1 MAENWRQKDAIVYL
15 FLTPIFSVNPTI
27 GGIIMNTL
35 KDIGLYLFIGIGL
48 WRFFFGNK
56 EKSMKQQKI
65 KPNKTNYSLFA
76 KKTPQS
82 LFETFETSSLGL
94 LEDQIEESREA
105 FGENRIPH
113 KKSTPLIV
121 EVLKAY
127 ITPFTLV
134 LIALGLI
141 SFITEGILPEPG
153 EKDFFGSGIILVMV
167 LISGTMTLIQSVR
180 SNKAAEKLKSL
191 VKVTAT
197 VRRNKHYKEIPMEE
211 IVCGDLV
218 KLSAGDMIPA
228 DIRLVSSKDLFI
240 SQSALTGESYP
251 VEKCAG
257 KIETKQNAETGYDNL
272 VFMGSNVISGSAE
285 GIVIATG
292 ARTLFGDVA
301 ESLAATPIQTSFE
314 LGIRKT
320 SFLFIKFMALMA
332 PTVIVING
340 FTKGDWMEAFL
351 FGLSVAVGLTPE
363 MLPMIV
369 TTNLVKGATGMAK
382 NGTII
387 KNLNAIQNFG
397 AIDVLCTDKT
407 GTLTQDKIILEYH
420 LDCDGE
426 EDNRVLKHAYLNSYY
441 QTGLKNLIDVAII
454 ESTEQEL
461 DTSKIRYKKVDEIPF
476 DFQRRRMSVV
486 VEDQDGK
493 TQMITKGAIEEMLE
507 ISSFV
512 DFKGSVATLT
522 AEIKQQVLNKV
533 NELNE
538 DGLRVIGVAQ
548 KTNPSVVGEFSTSDE
563 SEMVLIGYL
572 AFLDPPK
579 ETTKQALHALKENGV
594 NVKVLTGDNAL
605 VTQSVCK
612 QVGLG
617 AETIIHG
624 EDLIHLNDDELS
636 EIAEDYHVF
645 VKLNP
650 QQKQRITSLLRK
662 NGHTVGFLGDG
673 INDAPAMKAADV
685 GISVDTA
692 VDIAKESADVIL
704 LEKDLM
710 ILEKGILSGRE
721 TFGNIMKYIKA
732 TASSNFGNMFS
743 VLVASSF
750 LPFLP
755 MLPLQILFLNLIYDI
770 SCISIPWDRM
780 DKEYLEKPKK
790 WTASSIGK
798 FMIWLGPTSSVF
810 DITTYLLMYFVI
822 CPAVVGGSYHSLSP
836 EQQVA
841 FVAIFHAGWFVE
853 SLWSQTLVLHA
864 LRTPYIPFIQ
874 SRGSFIMTAITTLG
888 IVVGT
893 LLPFTAFGENLGL
906 GILPNQYWLW
916 LVITIL
922 AYLLLVTFVKK
933 IYIQRY
939 QELL

>member
-1 MAENWRQKDAIVYL
+1 
-15 FLTPIFSVNPTI
+15 
-27 GGIIMNTL
+27 MNTI
-35 KDIGLYLFIGIGL
+35 KDIILYLFIGIGL
-48 WRFFFGNK
+48 WQIFFGKK
-56 EKSMKQQKI
+56 EKNMKQTKVT
-65 KPNKTNYSLFA
+65 KTNYSLFA
-76 KKTPQS
+76 KQTANGIY
-82 LFETFETSSLGL
+82 ETFKTSALGL
-94 LEDQIEESREA
+94 STEQVAEA
-105 FGENRIPH
+105 KETFGENKIPY
-113 KKSTPLIV
+113 KKSTPFFV
-121 EVLKAY
+121 EALKAF

-134 LIALGLI
+134 LIGLGII
-141 SFITEGILPEPG
+141 SFITEGILPESG

-167 LISGTMTLIQSVR
+167 FVSGTMTLVQSVR

-197 VRRNKHYKEIPMEE
+197 VRRDNQYKEIPMEE
-211 IVCGDLV
+211 IVCGDVV

-228 DIRLVSSKDLFI
+228 DIRLISAKDLFI

-251 VEKCAG
+251 VEKSADKLNG
-257 KIETKQNAETGYDNL
+257 KKESETSYDNL

-285 GIVIATG
+285 GVVVAVG
-292 ARTLFGDVA
+292 GNTLFGDVA
-301 ESLAATPIQTSFE
+301 KSLSDTPVQTSFE

-420 LDCDGE
+420 LDCEGE
-426 EDNRVLKHAYLNSYY
+426 EDHRVLKHAYLNSYY

-461 DTSKIRYKKVDEIPF
+461 DTSNIRYKKVDEIPF

-486 VEDQDGK
+486 VEDHYGK

-512 DFKGSVATLT
+512 DFKGEVTELT
-522 AEIKQQVLNKV
+522 NEVRQQVLRKV
-533 NELNE
+533 QELNE

-548 KTNPSVVGEFSTSDE
+548 KTNPSVVGEFSIADE

-579 ETTKQALHALKENGV
+579 ETTKQALKALKANGV
-594 NVKVLTGDNAL
+594 GVKVLTGDNAL
-605 VTQSVCK
+605 VTKSVCK

-617 AETIIHG
+617 AEAIVHG
-624 EDLIHLNDDELS
+624 EELIHLTDEELMT
-636 EIAEDYHVF
+636 IAEKYNIF

-650 QQKQRITSLLRK
+650 QQKQKITSLLRE

-710 ILEKGILSGRE
+710 ILEQGILSGRE

-810 DITTYLLMYFVI
+810 DITTYLLMYFII
-822 CPAVVGGSYHSLSP
+822 CPAVVGGDYHSLSAS
-836 EQQVA
+836 QQAA
-841 FVAIFHAGWFVE
+841 FIAIFHAGWFVE

-864 LRTPYIPFIQ
+864 LRTPQIPFIQ
-874 SRGSFIMTAITTLG
+874 SRGSFIMTVITTLG
-888 IVVGT
+888 IVIGT
-893 LLPFTAFGENLGL
+893 LLPFTRFGKNLGL

-916 LVITIL
+916 LVVTIF
-922 AYLLLVTFVKK
+922 AYLLLVTLVKK
-933 IYIQRY
+933 MYIQRY